1 VADDHGKKQ
10 QAGSRPGSGRALN
23 VIEQG
28 DYRKLIA
35 KIAKIAKIAN
45 IQKKTGVFGGSAGCC
60 EDSARVSIL
69 ATLAILVIRMIHP
82 SRSKSYEVD

>member
-35 KIAKIAKIAN
+35 KIAKIAN
-45 IQKKTGVFGGSAGCC
+45 IQKKTGVFGGSAGYC